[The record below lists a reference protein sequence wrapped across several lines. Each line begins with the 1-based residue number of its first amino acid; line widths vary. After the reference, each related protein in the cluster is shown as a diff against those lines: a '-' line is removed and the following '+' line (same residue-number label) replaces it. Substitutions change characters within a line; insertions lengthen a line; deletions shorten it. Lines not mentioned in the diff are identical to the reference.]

1 MDGRREN
8 PNFQNECR
16 CHGYLIVA
24 AHKVN
29 SVYTLSL
36 FTWIAVIYVS
46 IIINIYS
53 LNYFYVDTYQTIF
66 NIMSIAIYIFKLTCL
81 IAVCELASYEVN

>member
-1 MDGRREN
+1 MDDRREN
-8 PNFQNECR
+8 PNFQNEYR

-24 AHKVN
+24 VQKVN

-46 IIINIYS
+46 IIIHIYS
-53 LNYFYVDTYQTIF
+53 LNYFSVNTYITILHILCVVF
-66 NIMSIAIYIFKLTCL
+66 YIINLTAV